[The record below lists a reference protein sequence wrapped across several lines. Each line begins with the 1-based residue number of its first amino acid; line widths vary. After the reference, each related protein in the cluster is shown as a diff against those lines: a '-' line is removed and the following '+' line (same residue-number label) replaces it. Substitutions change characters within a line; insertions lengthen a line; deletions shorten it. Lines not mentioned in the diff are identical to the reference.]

1 MQKTYTPSGVH
12 CCPTSAAGELEECF
26 CKGICSVNHHH
37 TPCDLQNQL
46 RKHTYDFTRADTVLS
61 KLGVKASRQ
70 QNKPGK
76 QKGGEEVGNQ
86 KGNQKGG
93 EAATR
98 EPTLT
103 EARGPSQ
110 PLQTEPSSSAAAH
123 GTVPP
128 FANGTGPSSG
138 ITAGDAG
145 VRISTAQQASDTAAN
160 SKGAAAPAVGS
171 PSSTQTAVEAAAN
184 CLAGRK
190 RGREQCDSL
199 QGESAAKH
207 AKPDALGGDKPMAA
221 APLQSNSLNPGS
233 AAEPVKLYNV
243 RK

>member
-1 MQKTYTPSGVH
+1 MH
-12 CCPTSAAGELEECF
+12 CCPTSPAGELEECF
-26 CKGICSVNHHH
+26 CKGVCSVNHHH

-61 KLGVKASRQ
+61 KLGVNVSRQ

-76 QKGGEEVGNQ
+76 QKGGKKGGDQ
-86 KGNQKGG
+86 KGDQKGG

-98 EPTLT
+98 APTLT

-110 PLQTEPSSSAAAH
+110 PLQAEPSSSAAAH
-123 GTVPP
+123 GTLPP
-128 FANGTGPSSG
+128 IANGTGPSSG

-145 VRISTAQQASDTAAN
+145 VRISAAQQASDTAAN
-160 SKGAAAPAVGS
+160 SKGAAAPAVGRL
-171 PSSTQTAVEAAAN
+171 SSTQTAVEAAVN
-184 CLAGRK
+184 GMAGRK
-190 RGREQCDSL
+190 RGREEGDSL

-207 AKPDALGGDKPMAA
+207 AKPNASGGDKPMAA